1 MSLSDLIAIDP
12 EIVGGK
18 PVIRGTR
25 LAVEFILELLAAG
38 QSESDLIANYP
49 GLTRED
55 ILACLSYA
63 KLARARRLDHS
74 TVGEFAA
81 ILKSVKSGPSLPSS
95 RRRINRPS
103 FFWTTICRC

>member
-1 MSLSDLIAIDP
+1 MVGMKVQRGWVHVRLKVMPRLDRITVDP
-12 EIVGGK
+12 DVLAGK

-38 QSESDLIANYP
+38 QSEGEILANYP

-63 KLARARRLDHS
+63 SYLAHEYRAYPIP
-74 TVGEFAA
+74 A
-81 ILKSVKSGPSLPSS
+81 
-95 RRRINRPS
+95 
-103 FFWTTICRC
+103 